1 MDALFYTA
9 AELAARGSGSIPR
22 ELVSNTHLI
31 YSSPAALAFNS
42 PGAEGYGVKR
52 AGLAVPGSVMLI
64 VSPGCC
70 GRNTSAISSLPGYE
84 DRFFYLTMDQTDLVT
99 GRHLKKI
106 PGAVREICR
115 GLEDSGKRP
124 RVVMICITC
133 VDALLGTDME
143 RVCRRA
149 QEQVPGVRV
158 RPCYMYALTR
168 EGRRPPMV
176 HVRQSIYELL
186 QPRKKKASSVN
197 LLGFFAPVEG
207 AEPEESL
214 PGRANGSAA
223 DSLSA
228 RKNGSAGESLPGRAN
243 GSAAESLPARTDGS
257 AAEQG
262 SEIYALLRQAGVRTI
277 RQIGTCRDYEA
288 FQCMAE
294 ANFNLI
300 LHPEARPAAYDLQ
313 ERLGIPFIELR
324 RFYQIDRIRAQYAA
338 LGKVLQT
345 AFDDE
350 KWEKE
355 AEDAVRSF
363 RALYP
368 DAVFSIGEAMNGDPF
383 ELACALAREG
393 FSVSEVFGTV
403 TEENFVWIR
412 ILASLCPETRIYS
425 NLHPSM
431 LQYCP
436 PEQTGNPSPVR
447 AAGDTP
453 QQTGTSS
460 PVRAAGDIPK
470 QTGTS
475 SPVRGPGDTQEDRRE
490 TAASQNRISVPTITI
505 GRDAGWYHP
514 DLPNVQW
521 NTDRQ
526 PFGYRAV
533 TGLFNALKSALETGS
548 RGTYASTVSLHGEAA
563 DQLPAKLPGKPQE
576 DSPENMSE
584 ILREDSPEKMSG
596 KLQDDSREK
605 PSVKQQA
612 DPVQAVHSLQTP
624 PPRGFRR
631 FTTPFAP
638 DQSGAVSVL
647 YDMGGL
653 CVVCDAGGC
662 TGNICGFDE
671 PRWFRSKSAV
681 FSAGLRDMDAI
692 LGRDDLLVKKL
703 AEAAGQ
709 IPADFAAIIGTP
721 VPAVIGTD
729 YRALCRMAEK
739 KTGLPV
745 LGIATNGMDYY
756 DRGIEKTSL
765 ALLDSFCRRS
775 GKHAKLHP
783 ADEDRKLKT
792 GSAAEKKER
801 IIGIWGYSPLDF
813 AGILTGDSLRA
824 WSRAQGYD
832 TMICCGAG
840 TDISLLRRIPEAE
853 KNIVLSPA
861 GTAPA
866 QWLAKEYGIPWEYG
880 VPDTKGLLS
889 SLPGGKQLLS
899 EAGERKEYSRG
910 RKILV
915 VHQQVLARRLADLLQ
930 KNGFQA
936 DAASFFL
943 MHKDLLQPADMQLR
957 EETDLRKL
965 VEERKYD
972 IVIADRAM
980 GQILA
985 GLPVR
990 LVHLPHF
997 AVSGKAD

>member
-1 MDALFYTA
+1 
-9 AELAARGSGSIPR
+9 
-22 ELVSNTHLI
+22 
-31 YSSPAALAFNS
+31 
-42 PGAEGYGVKR
+42 
-52 AGLAVPGSVMLI
+52 
-64 VSPGCC
+64 
-70 GRNTSAISSLPGYE
+70 
-84 DRFFYLTMDQTDLVT
+84 
-99 GRHLKKI
+99 
-106 PGAVREICR
+106 
-115 GLEDSGKRP
+115 
-124 RVVMICITC
+124 
-133 VDALLGTDME
+133 
-143 RVCRRA
+143 
-149 QEQVPGVRV
+149 
-158 RPCYMYALTR
+158 
-168 EGRRPPMV
+168 
-176 HVRQSIYELL
+176 
-186 QPRKKKASSVN
+186 
-197 LLGFFAPVEG
+197 
-207 AEPEESL
+207 
-214 PGRANGSAA
+214 
-223 DSLSA
+223 
-228 RKNGSAGESLPGRAN
+228 
-243 GSAAESLPARTDGS
+243 
-257 AAEQG
+257 
-262 SEIYALLRQAGVRTI
+262 
-277 RQIGTCRDYEA
+277 
-288 FQCMAE
+288 
-294 ANFNLI
+294 
-300 LHPEARPAAYDLQ
+300 
-313 ERLGIPFIELR
+313 
-324 RFYQIDRIRAQYAA
+324 
-338 LGKVLQT
+338 
-345 AFDDE
+345 
-350 KWEKE
+350 
-355 AEDAVRSF
+355 
-363 RALYP
+363 
-368 DAVFSIGEAMNGDPF
+368 
-383 ELACALAREG
+383 
-393 FSVSEVFGTV
+393 
-403 TEENFVWIR
+403 
-412 ILASLCPETRIYS
+412 
-425 NLHPSM
+425 
-431 LQYCP
+431 
-436 PEQTGNPSPVR
+436 
-447 AAGDTP
+447 
-453 QQTGTSS
+453 
-460 PVRAAGDIPK
+460 
-470 QTGTS
+470 
-475 SPVRGPGDTQEDRRE
+475 
-490 TAASQNRISVPTITI
+490 
-505 GRDAGWYHP
+505 
-514 DLPNVQW
+514 
-521 NTDRQ
+521 
-526 PFGYRAV
+526 
-533 TGLFNALKSALETGS
+533 
-548 RGTYASTVSLHGEAA
+548 
-563 DQLPAKLPGKPQE
+563 
-576 DSPENMSE
+576 
-584 ILREDSPEKMSG
+584 MSG